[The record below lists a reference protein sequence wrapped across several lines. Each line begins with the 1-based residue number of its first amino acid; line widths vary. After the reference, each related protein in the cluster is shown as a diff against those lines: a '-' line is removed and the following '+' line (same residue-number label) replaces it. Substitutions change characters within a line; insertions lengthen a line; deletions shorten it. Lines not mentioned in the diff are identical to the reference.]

1 MVRTLPPFYAGR
13 LHVFENT
20 LKKGGRTG
28 QISLGSRPHSRD
40 EWSCKGKPMTNYPY
54 LLFNQSPE
62 QLRRIGAREIER
74 PARRER
80 ERLQAQTEAQQQT
93 VAVIEPRDQT
103 GGDGSTDLDA
113 QRPVVWW

>member
-28 QISLGSRPHSRD
+28 QISLASRPHSRD
-40 EWSCKGKPMTNYPY
+40 EWSCKGRPMTNYPY

-62 QLRRIGAREIER
+62 QLRRIGARGGKAQAR
-74 PARRER
+74 NRRARQQAPAQ
-80 ERLQAQTEAQQQT
+80 LPPQTLAGIAPLAQTAAQASR
-93 VAVIEPRDQT
+93 V
-103 GGDGSTDLDA
+103 LD
-113 QRPVVWW
+113 